1 MDTFRTWFD
10 TRFAELLSA
19 KIAEF
24 QGHSPS
30 TDVATIA
37 QYAATL
43 GKDGKRFRPY
53 LVHTASGN
61 TIETAADH
69 FLLYAS
75 VELLHL
81 FALIHDDIMD
91 GADTRHGV
99 LCAHRV
105 FAAQYG
111 ARTAEAVAILLGDI
125 VLVWAYD
132 CLFDY
137 TMRFPDT
144 RDAVAGQFKQLVSE
158 VTHGQILDI
167 LSPVLAPQSRAL
179 IEQKMILKTG
189 RYSFVQ
195 PLLLGFIVSGMTEQK
210 HTFADTFGTAL
221 GVGFQLQDDLI
232 DLLPSSVTGKSSCGD
247 IVSGQQTLLSWYMEH
262 EASPEH
268 RAQFATYRGQTT
280 LSDTD
285 RDSIRA
291 LVETSGAYDFVRGEI
306 DRYMQQAAHAIEQ
319 YHTDTAL
326 WQQIVELVATRKK

>member
-10 TRFAELLSA
+10 ARFAQLLA
-19 KIAEF
+19 EKIAEF
-24 QGHSPS
+24 QSHSPS
-30 TDVATIA
+30 IDVATIA
-37 QYAATL
+37 AYAATL
-43 GKDGKRFRPY
+43 GKDGKRFRPF
-53 LVHTASGN
+53 LVHTASGA
-61 TIETAADH
+61 TLEQADEH
-69 FLLYAS
+69 FFLYAS

-91 GADTRHGV
+91 RADTRHGV

-105 FAAQYG
+105 FTAQYG

-144 RDAVAGQFKQLVSE
+144 RDAIANQFKQLVSE
-158 VTHGQILDI
+158 VTHGQILDV
-167 LSPVLAPQSRAL
+167 LSPVLSPQPREL

-195 PLLLGFIVSGMTEQK
+195 PLMLGCIVSGITDEK
-210 HTFADTFGTAL
+210 REFANTFGTAL

-247 IVSGQQTLLSWYMEH
+247 IIAGQQTLLSWYMEH
-262 EASPEH
+262 KASPEH
-268 RAQFATYRGQTT
+268 RAQFAAYRGLTT

-291 LVETSGAYDFVRGEI
+291 LVETSGAYDFVRAEI
-306 DRYMQQAAHAIEQ
+306 DRYMQQATQAINN
-319 YHTDTAL
+319 YGTDTAL